1 MYVIVNCLFSLTM
14 INEAVMKNE
23 SIIAKADIMRLE
35 VIDCSYKMMMI

>member
-14 INEAVMKNE
+14 INDVAMKNE

-35 VIDCSYKMMMI
+35 VIDCSYKLMMI

>member
-14 INEAVMKNE
+14 INDVAMKNE

-35 VIDCSYKMMMI
+35 VNDCSYKLMTI